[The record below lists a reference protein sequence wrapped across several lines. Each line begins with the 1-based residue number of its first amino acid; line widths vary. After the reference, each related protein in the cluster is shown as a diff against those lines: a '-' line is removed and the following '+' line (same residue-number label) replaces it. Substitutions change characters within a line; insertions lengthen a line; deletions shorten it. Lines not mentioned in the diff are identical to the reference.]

1 MLFTSTIRKNNLPV
15 PGDLSGGR
23 SFVTAETMQPPSLFG
38 TERAA
43 DSIRGFK
50 FENSEIIPELLQTA
64 PSHSTLAAPHP
75 PLAWTPRAG
84 FSPGEL
90 DIRRGGI
97 TDRNSKRYVL
107 I

>member
-50 FENSEIIPELLQTA
+50 FENSEIIPE
-64 PSHSTLAAPHP
+64 
-75 PLAWTPRAG
+75 
-84 FSPGEL
+84 

>member
-50 FENSEIIPELLQTA
+50 FENSEIIPEELFFLHQMGCSKGRICSKKSQTKL
-64 PSHSTLAAPHP
+64 HI
-75 PLAWTPRAG
+75 
-84 FSPGEL
+84 E
-90 DIRRGGI
+90 I
-97 TDRNSKRYVL
+97 
-107 I
+107 